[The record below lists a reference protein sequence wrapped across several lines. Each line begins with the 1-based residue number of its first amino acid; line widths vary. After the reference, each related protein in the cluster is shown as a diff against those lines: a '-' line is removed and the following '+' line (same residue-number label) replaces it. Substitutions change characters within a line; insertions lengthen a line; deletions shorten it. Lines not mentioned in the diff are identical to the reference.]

1 MIKAVL
7 FDGYGTLFSGG
18 MDRLYQVCQSISDD
32 HGLGLEGKAFL
43 ERWDKHFFPLIRGDV
58 FTTFRRA
65 HTLSLVEVFGEFG
78 IKQEPDVYVERIFE
92 LLGDVALYDDVLPT
106 LEALKDFPHGVVS
119 NADSGHLHAALAGN
133 HLSFDLVVSSE
144 DAEAYKP
151 NPAIFE
157 KALSA
162 LGAAPGEVLYVGDS
176 DSQEDDLVASHRG
189 GIQMAWIN
197 REGEA
202 LQEAIPGPTYEIDSL
217 LKVLEI
223 VNAD

>member
-43 ERWDKHFFPLIRGDV
+43 DRWDKHFFPLIREEAYM
-58 FTTFRRA
+58 TFRRA
-65 HTLSLVEVFGEFG
+65 HTLSLKAVFGEMG

-92 LLGDVALYDDVLPT
+92 LLGDVALYDDVMPT
-106 LEALKDFPHGVVS
+106 LEALKGFPHGVVS
-119 NADSGHLHAALAGN
+119 NADSDHLHAALAGN

-151 NPAIFE
+151 NPAIFD

-162 LGAAPGEVLYVGDS
+162 LGTAPGEVLYVG

-197 REGEA
+197 REDEA
-202 LQEAIPGPTYEIDSL
+202 LKEGIPEPAYEIDSL

-223 VNAD
+223 VHAD